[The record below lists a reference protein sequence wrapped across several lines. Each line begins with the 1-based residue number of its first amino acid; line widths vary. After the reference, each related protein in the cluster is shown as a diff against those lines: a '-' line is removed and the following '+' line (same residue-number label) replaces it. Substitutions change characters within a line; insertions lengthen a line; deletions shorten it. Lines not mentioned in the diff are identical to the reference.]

1 MTEGPSRTHAILKK
15 YARDIHA
22 GWMSE
27 LANGLQLDR
36 RITEAELS
44 AQTREFLALLQ
55 TAVASDGI
63 TNLESAPWAPV
74 REFLESISRSRAQ
87 QGFSSNETAAFVFS
101 FKKPLFELSCVKI
114 LAKIR
119 RSWPKRPGTS
129 VSCSTSSACIP

>member
-27 LANGLQLDR
+27 LADGLQLDR

-55 TAVASDGI
+55 TAVASDG
-63 TNLESAPWAPV
+63 TANLESAPWDPV
-74 REFLESISRSRAQ
+74 REFLESISRSRA
-87 QGFSSNETAAFVFS
+87 VV
-101 FKKPLFELSCVKI
+101 PLYGMAEIWAPSMKDVMALHAIS
-114 LAKIR
+114 
-119 RSWPKRPGTS
+119 
-129 VSCSTSSACIP
+129 